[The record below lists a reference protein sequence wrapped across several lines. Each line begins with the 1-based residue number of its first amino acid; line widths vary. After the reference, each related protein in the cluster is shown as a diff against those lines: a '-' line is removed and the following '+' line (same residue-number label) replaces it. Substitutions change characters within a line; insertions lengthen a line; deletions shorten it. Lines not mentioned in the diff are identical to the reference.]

1 MRIRRRLPQKII
13 SLDNNGGIGTRLTY
27 HSGAVGSHVTRRYIH
42 ALVLRKHQNCILI
55 FDADMVQQL
64 PVTVHNPMQEMMWT
78 FRVVL
83 VLLPD
88 QPN

>member
-1 MRIRRRLPQKII
+1 M
-13 SLDNNGGIGTRLTY
+13 S
-27 HSGAVGSHVTRRYIH
+27 RRYIH
-42 ALVLRKHQNCILI
+42 ALVLRKHENCLLI